1 MEQDS
6 SQILHFHVTSVEE
19 TDGNSNRME
28 KQGLVSVLKKL
39 SQENV
44 SIESL
49 TTDWHPQ
56 IRKHLRENT
65 NIRHQFDIWHAAK
78 SLRSKLTNAAKLK
91 ANAELQ
97 AWIKSIDNHFWWCC
111 LTCNGNLDELKEKWL
126 SLLTHICGFHDFPN
140 NKIFKRCEHGDI
152 EREWLSPTPS
162 SFRTLKKI
170 TTEKL
175 FFSDMQYLTDFLHT
189 GNLEVFHSL
198 LLKYC
203 PKRLHFSFHGMIAR
217 TQLAILH
224 LNQAMKSEQAVT
236 GDRIPRYK
244 HQFSKITKIYVIKPI
259 NNAPEKLYIEH
270 LISEVIN
277 AATINELHKPILPDI
292 PNRHLNKPVK
302 EEEIKK
308 RYSRF

>member
-1 MEQDS
+1 ME
-6 SQILHFHVTSVEE
+6 E
-19 TDGNSNRME
+19 
-28 KQGLVSVLKKL
+28 QGLVSVLKKL

-44 SIESL
+44 SIESF
-49 TTDWHPQ
+49 TTDRYPQ
-56 IRKHLRENT
+56 IRKHLRENSD
-65 NIRHQFDIWHAAK
+65 IRHQFDIWHAAK
-78 SLRSKLTNAAKLK
+78 SLRLKLTNAAKLK

-126 SLLTHICGFHDFPN
+126 SLLSHICGFHDFPN

-152 EREWLSPTPS
+152 EREWLSPTSS
-162 SFRTLKKI
+162 SFITLKKI

-175 FFSDMQYLTDFLHT
+175 FFSDMQYFTDFLHT

-198 LLKYC
+198 LLKYW

-224 LNQAMKSEQAVT
+224 FNQAMKSEQAVT
-236 GDRIPRYK
+236 KDRISRYK
-244 HQFSKITKIYVIKPI
+244 HQFSKITKKYVIKPI

-277 AATINELHKPILPDI
+277 AATINELHKPISPDI
-292 PNRHLNKPVK
+292 PNRHLNKPDK

-308 RYSRF
+308 RYSRFYCKQ

>member
-1 MEQDS
+1 M
-6 SQILHFHVTSVEE
+6 
-19 TDGNSNRME
+19 
-28 KQGLVSVLKKL
+28 
-39 SQENV
+39 
-44 SIESL
+44 
-49 TTDWHPQ
+49 
-56 IRKHLRENT
+56 
-65 NIRHQFDIWHAAK
+65 
-78 SLRSKLTNAAKLK
+78 K

-126 SLLTHICGFHDFPN
+126 SLLSHICGFHDFPN

-152 EREWLSPTPS
+152 EREWLSPTSS
-162 SFRTLKKI
+162 SFITLKKI

-175 FFSDMQYLTDFLHT
+175 FFSDMQYFTDFLHT

-224 LNQAMKSEQAVT
+224 FNQAMKSEQAVT
-236 GDRIPRYK
+236 RDRIPRYK
-244 HQFSKITKIYVIKPI
+244 HQFSKITKKYVIKPI

-292 PNRHLNKPVK
+292 PNRHLNKPDK

-308 RYSRF
+308 RYSRFYCKQ